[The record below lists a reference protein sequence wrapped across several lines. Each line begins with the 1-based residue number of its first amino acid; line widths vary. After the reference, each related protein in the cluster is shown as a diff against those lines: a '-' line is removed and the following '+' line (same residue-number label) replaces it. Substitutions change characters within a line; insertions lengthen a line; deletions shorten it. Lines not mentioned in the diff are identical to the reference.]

1 MAVQDIFVLGSPF
14 TELFVQ
20 CLNRVNHCASPLAPT
35 AKAMDRR
42 PIEQRRNILTT
53 SVPVILASLRLIFRT
68 RCAQLFTYCLKIY
81 RQIQNVM
88 KLMIP
93 RDTGMSAY
101 QLAVH
106 PDTLGS
112 YVVTLVTITNINR
125 LPRAQPQFL

>member
-1 MAVQDIFVLGSPF
+1 MAVQDIFVLGRPF

-20 CLNRVNHCASPLAPT
+20 CLNRVNHCASPLDPT

-42 PIEQRRNILTT
+42 PIEQSHNILTT
-53 SVPVILASLRLIFRT
+53 SIPVILTSLRLIFRT
-68 RCAQLFTYCLKIY
+68 HCAQLFTYCLKIY

-125 LPRAQPQFL
+125 LPRAQAQFL